1 MKKIVLLLF
10 AVCATLSVDAQVY
23 AGGSFGFWHNDDA
36 DQTSFAILPEIGF
49 VLNEQVAVGADFGY
63 FSEELG
69 VGNVKNTAF
78 VIAPYVRYGFLSNEV
93 VSLFVDGTV
102 GYAKW
107 DELDTDG
114 FQAGIK
120 PGVIVKL
127 TDQFSLVTKL
137 GFAGYRDDYY
147 SPIGDEGGNGFGLS
161 LAGRDL
167 SFGFVVH
174 F

>member
-10 AVCATLSVDAQVY
+10 VVCATLSVNAQVY
-23 AGGSFGFWHNDDA
+23 VGGSLGFWHNDDA
-36 DQTSFAILPEIGF
+36 DATSYSVFPEVGY
-49 VLNEQVAVGADFGY
+49 VLTDQVAIGADFGY
-63 FSEELG
+63 ASNKANG
-69 VGNVKNTAF
+69 VKNTAF

-93 VSLFVDGTV
+93 VSLFVDATA

-107 DELDTDG
+107 DKPDTDG

-137 GFAGYRDDYY
+137 GFAGYRDDYD
-147 SPIGDEGGNGFGLS
+147 SPIDREGGNGFGLS

>member
-10 AVCATLSVDAQVY
+10 VVCATLSVDAQVY
-23 AGGSFGFWHNDDA
+23 VGGGLGFWHNDDA

-49 VLNEQVAVGADFGY
+49 VLNDQVAIGADFGY
-63 FSEELG
+63 TREKTDG
-69 VGNVKNTAF
+69 IKNSAF

-93 VSLFVDGTV
+93 VSLFVDATA

-107 DELDTDG
+107 DELDVDG
-114 FQAGIK
+114 FQAGLK
-120 PGVIVKL
+120 PGLIIKM

-137 GFAGYRDDYY
+137 GFVGYRDDYV
-147 SPIGDEGGNGFGLS
+147 SPIGNEGGNGFGLG
-161 LAGRDL
+161 LDGRDL
-167 SFGFVVH
+167 SLGFVVS